1 MRRVLSNQIILSML
15 NSSWTRPTNIGLLL
29 VVAAAAVWLAAELP
43 PHAFYSG
50 DSGVKLI
57 AARNA
62 IAHPARP
69 FEIDLPTI
77 GGRPVPYVERFFSV
91 HGNHAHSLQ
100 SPVFPV
106 VSAPFI
112 AVFGLRGAYFLPLV
126 SFLALVP
133 LLARIARHV
142 APDVSAATVSLVGIF
157 AGPLL
162 FYALEYWEHVPAI
175 ACLAGA
181 TALLCTPHV
190 TPRRL
195 IGSGSLSAAA
205 ILLRPEALWYVIA
218 LVGWQLYARRRVGY
232 YVATV
237 ALIMG
242 VFALFNLFE
251 SGTVMGPH
259 LSANMAPLLDDWAG
273 VRLQRGALWFWPG
286 STLWV
291 AAALVLTASWVAFIG
306 GVNPRLAQ
314 SLALCAVAI
323 MALDAAG
330 GAYARESLW
339 NCWPAGLLLLV
350 PSTRVRDIAPMWW
363 LSVFTVVAVWLSS
376 THDGGAQWGPR
387 FALIAAPAMMVIAA
401 ANASDAVGP
410 GQARRFRQALVL
422 MVLLAGLWST
432 RAAYRE
438 LRGAK
443 QFYAQLVDAVERST
457 ATGSVLVFST
467 WWFDQVVASLSS
479 SRTFL
484 YADSASTAATIL
496 RELQSG
502 GIRDAVLVWSREQPA
517 DGAIVEAVD
526 GTCYQ
531 AAQTRD
537 IPERE
542 LRIVKVRCGQR
553 E

>member
-1 MRRVLSNQIILSML
+1 MVARV
-15 NSSWTRPTNIGLLL
+15 LLL
-29 VVAAAAVWLAAELP
+29 VSIALLWLAAELP
-43 PHAFYSG
+43 PDAFYSG

-69 FEIDLPTI
+69 FEIDLPVI

-112 AVFGLRGAYFLPLV
+112 AMFGLRGAYLLPLI
-126 SFLALVP
+126 SFVALVP
-133 LLARIARHV
+133 LLARIARQL
-142 APDVSAATVSLVGIF
+142 APDVSAATVSLVVIF

-181 TALLCTPHV
+181 TALLFTPYG
-190 TPRRL
+190 TARQL
-195 IGSGSLSAAA
+195 IVSGALSAAA

-218 LVGWQLYARRRVGY
+218 LAGWQLYARRGLGY
-232 YVATV
+232 YVAAVT
-237 ALIMG
+237 LILGLFGM
-242 VFALFNLFE
+242 FNLVE
-251 SGTVMGPH
+251 SGNLMGPH
-259 LSANMAPLLDDWAG
+259 LAANLAPLLDDWAR

-291 AAALVLTASWVAFIG
+291 AGILVLIASWGAFIA
-306 GVNPRLAQ
+306 RLNRRWAQ
-314 SLALCAVAI
+314 TAALCAVTI
-323 MALDAAG
+323 LALDAAAG
-330 GAYARESLW
+330 SYARESLW

-350 PSTRVRDIAPMWW
+350 PSTRVREIAPMWW
-363 LSVFTVVAVWLSS
+363 LSLFTVVAVWLSS

-387 FALIAAPAMMVIAA
+387 FVLIAAPAMIVIAA
-401 ANASDAVGP
+401 ANASDTIGP
-410 GQARRFRQALVL
+410 GPAHRFRQALVL

-457 ATGSVLVFST
+457 DTGSVVVFGT

-484 YADSASTAATIL
+484 YADSASTSSAIL
-496 RELQSG
+496 RELQSS
-502 GIRDAVLVWSREQPA
+502 GIRRVVLAWSREQAA
-517 DGAIVEAVD
+517 DGAIVEAVG

-531 AAQTRD
+531 ASQPQD

-542 LRIVKVRCGQR
+542 LRIVKVACG
-553 E
+553 EKD